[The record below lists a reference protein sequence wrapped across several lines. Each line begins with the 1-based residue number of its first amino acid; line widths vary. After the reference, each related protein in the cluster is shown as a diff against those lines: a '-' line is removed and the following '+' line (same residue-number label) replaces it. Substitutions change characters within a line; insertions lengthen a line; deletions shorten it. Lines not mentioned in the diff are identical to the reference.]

1 MNGRI
6 DNELRIE
13 RTAEAKLKTMPDY
26 VNSWYLNMKASKKT
40 AATRCD
46 YVNKINNFLTS
57 IDSNT
62 KDLAASKITETAV
75 AKFFMSI
82 QTKNVN
88 GEISYTSDS
97 YQATVWC
104 CLNSFLGYLAD
115 HGMIEQN
122 YAKFIDKP
130 KNHDL
135 DRINEHRIRL
145 DANDFRKIISSV
157 DDEINL
163 TRRNRDRAILILFM
177 NTGMRKTALS
187 NIMINDIDFD
197 KKELIIIDKGSK
209 RHQYVLSDEV
219 IEAISEWLDV
229 RGEFDKGKGDN
240 HLFISDHGNR
250 MASSTMY
257 DLVAKYTERAMG
269 KRISPHK
276 LRSGYCSILY
286 GATGDIEF
294 VRRAVGHAS
303 ATTTA
308 RYVVTAGEEKRKAAE
323 IMNGFLTA

>member
-13 RTAEAKLKTMPDY
+13 RAAEAKLKMMPDY

-40 AATRCD
+40 AATRSD
-46 YVNKINNFLTS
+46 YINKINHFLAS
-57 IDSNT
+57 IDSNV
-62 KDLAASKITETAV
+62 KDLAPSKITETAV
-75 AKFFMSI
+75 AKFFLSI
-82 QTKNVN
+82 QTKDVN
-88 GEISYTSDS
+88 GEVMYTSDS

-104 CLNSFLGYLAD
+104 CLNSFLTYLAE

-145 DANDFRKIISSV
+145 DADDFRKIISSV

-177 NTGMRKTALS
+177 NTGMRKTALA
-187 NIMINDIDFD
+187 NIMVNDIDFENM
-197 KKELIIIDKGSK
+197 ELTVVDKGNK
-209 RHQYVLSDEV
+209 RHQYVLSNDV
-219 IEAISEWLDV
+219 VEALQEWLDV
-229 RGEFDKGKGDN
+229 RSEFEKGKGDQ

-250 MASSTMY
+250 MGSSTMY
-257 DLVAKYTERAMG
+257 DLVAKYTERALG

-286 GATGDIEF
+286 GATRDIEF

-308 RYVVTAGEEKRKAAE
+308 RYVVTAGEEKRRAAE
-323 IMNGFLTA
+323 IMNGYLTK